1 MRKFDQFHDEYLRGL
16 LIESTTVHVFLSTED
31 GKKFDIE
38 VRGVLSLKLDGFRE
52 GNIIYEVLV
61 REPEEITLQD
71 MMNFYEFRDAANAIK
86 KLEETRKK
94 DLVILEI
101 NPSYGA
107 TCIILAASVEL
118 LPRHETTDHGVIS
131 AGK

>member
-1 MRKFDQFHDEYLRGL
+1 VRKFDQFHDEYLRGL